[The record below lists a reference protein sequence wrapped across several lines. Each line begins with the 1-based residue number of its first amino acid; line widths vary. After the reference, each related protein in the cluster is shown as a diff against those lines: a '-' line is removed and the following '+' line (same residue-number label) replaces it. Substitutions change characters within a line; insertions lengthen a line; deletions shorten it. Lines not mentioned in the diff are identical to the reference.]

1 MKKMQMQFQ
10 LVHQVL
16 VNPAPLCL
24 MPMVREIH
32 QQALRKLASILWAV
46 VALLGVAVLSAP
58 YANAMPITLLNDT
71 FNTENR
77 GVGQG
82 VYSGFANFIAADV
95 DLLAPGYFFALCQSA
110 GGSTPCVDMQGNGN
124 GTLTT
129 RSAFA
134 IAPGPVSVQFDLAG
148 SQRGDRPKT
157 VTVSMVSTLGVT
169 QFSEAFT
176 LSSTAP
182 FATFTRT
189 FDVTDTVNAVLRFT
203 SSGPADSFGL
213 LLDNVILTAGLTG
226 PVQNPVPAPATLL
239 LLGIGLVVLYVAR
252 RRMLYVPLG
261 LPDAVT

>member
-1 MKKMQMQFQ
+1 MQIQ
-10 LVHQVL
+10 LVNRGLIATVRSC
-16 VNPAPLCL
+16 V
-24 MPMVREIH
+24 MTMVRGG
-32 QQALRKLASILWAV
+32 QQQSLRKLALMLWAV
-46 VALLGVAVLSAP
+46 VALLVAAIPSAP
-58 YANAMPITLLNDT
+58 CVNAMPLTLLNDT
-71 FNTENR
+71 FNTEN
-77 GVGQG
+77 GGTGQG
-82 VYSGFANFIAADV
+82 VYSGFANFIATDV

-157 VTVSMVSTLGVT
+157 VTVSLVSTLGIT

-189 FDVTDTVNAVLRFT
+189 FDVADAVNAVLRFA

-213 LLDNVILTAGLTG
+213 LLDNVILTAGPAG
-226 PVQNPVPAPATLL
+226 PAPNPVSTPATLL
-239 LLGIGLVVLYVAR
+239 LLGLGLV
-252 RRMLYVPLG
+252 MLFAAPQWFR
-261 LPDAVT
+261 A